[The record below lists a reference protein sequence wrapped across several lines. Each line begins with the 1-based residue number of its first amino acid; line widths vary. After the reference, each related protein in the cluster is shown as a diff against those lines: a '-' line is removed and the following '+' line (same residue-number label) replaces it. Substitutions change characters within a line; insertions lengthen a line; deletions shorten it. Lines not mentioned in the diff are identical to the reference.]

1 MDTSESKWNNTLYT
15 CLDIRGINMYYYK
28 KIEAPAML
36 YNRCN
41 NVNIGN
47 PIVGSKMVSLS
58 EEQVSIVDGV
68 ITTRPI
74 RTLQVEFKPETVE
87 TEIQLRNPET
97 GELLG
102 SSVNYGELYGILFSL
117 YIQLAEESNGS

>member
-1 MDTSESKWNNTLYT
+1 
-15 CLDIRGINMYYYK
+15 MYYYK